1 MVIGAAASWVNPG
14 RTVDDSDDQALEPP
28 IVAVAEGRPRELDI
42 PDRRVPRCV
51 NWDAA
56 QAISQLD
63 VMYGPVIS
71 HSR

>member
-1 MVIGAAASWVNPG
+1 M
-14 RTVDDSDDQALEPP
+14 
-28 IVAVAEGRPRELDI
+28 AVAEGRPRELDI

-63 VMYGPVIS
+63 VMYAPVIS